1 MAVEIKIPS
10 VGESITEGTIG
21 RWLKPDGAAVQANEP
36 VLEVETDKATQEI
49 VAPAAGT
56 LSIAVKEG
64 EKVSIGTVVGH
75 IDPAG
80 KAAPAKATA
89 QPPKPAAAPTAKAA
103 APPAKEPQPAPAT
116 PAGAQAPAP
125 ADDIP
130 LPPAVRQCL
139 REEGVDA
146 LHLT

>member
-1 MAVEIKIPS
+1 VGVEIKVWSGGES
-10 VGESITEGTIG
+10 VGEGTRG
-21 RWLKPDGAAVQANEP
+21 HWLKPDGAAVQANEP
-36 VLEVETDKATQEI
+36 VLEVETDRATQEI

-89 QPPKPAAAPTAKAA
+89 QPPKPAAAPAAKAA

-116 PAGAQAPAP
+116 TA
-125 ADDIP
+125 
-130 LPPAVRQCL
+130 
-139 REEGVDA
+139 
-146 LHLT
+146 